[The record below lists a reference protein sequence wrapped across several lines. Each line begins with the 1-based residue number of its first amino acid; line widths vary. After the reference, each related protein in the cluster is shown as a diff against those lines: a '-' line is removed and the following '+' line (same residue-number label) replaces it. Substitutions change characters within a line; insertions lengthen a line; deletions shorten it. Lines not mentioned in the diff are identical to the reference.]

1 VAVNDD
7 NDRREDLTELDQPQ
21 RELAQALR
29 SALRESEQLD
39 YVASAK
45 LRAAR
50 ARALEAGQGRDRR
63 WLLASGGL
71 TAAAIFAALLMTT
84 LRPHATRPADSALFE
99 TAEAQQADALDVL
112 TDDNDPDFYEELD
125 LYRWLASEPPS
136 V

>member
-1 VAVNDD
+1 MNDT
-7 NDRREDLTELDQPQ
+7 NERHQNLSELDQPQ

-39 YVASAK
+39 YVASAR

-50 ARALEAGQGRDRR
+50 ARALEAGQNRDRR

-71 TAAAIFAALLMTT
+71 TAAVIFAALLMTT
-84 LRPHATRPADSALFE
+84 LRPHATRPDASALFE

-125 LYRWLASEPPS
+125 LYRWLASEPSS